1 MSNKVKEI
9 QTYLKKKGIIVAETS
24 IVDMAID
31 IAERLGP
38 GRFVF
43 VAEATWRKEKAEEE
57 EERKREDERG

>member
-1 MSNKVKEI
+1 MNEKVKEI
-9 QTYLKKKGIIVAETS
+9 QKYLKKKGIVVAETS

-43 VAEATWRKEKAEEE
+43 VAEATWRKEKAEKEE
-57 EERKREDERG
+57 EKER

>member
-1 MSNKVKEI
+1 MSEKKVEEI
-9 QTYLKKKGIIVAETS
+9 REYLKKKGIVVAETS

-43 VAEATWRKEKAEEE
+43 VAEATYRKEKAEEE
-57 EERKREDERG
+57 KARNG